1 MLRFLKSWK
10 FLIVAVPLGGF
21 TAVSWRWSWTIQ
33 FRKACAEFVK
43 SDSGHLLGIVA
54 LGMLVATSWSW
65 LPRWASPAR
74 VERWDPTRRL
84 VRLLGKDPPRRLEW
98 AHRAAMTL
106 CAGLGIW
113 AFTLFGQMHDHG
125 AFGHQNFHAHDC
137 YHYYFGSK
145 YLKEW
150 GYDRMYLATVTA
162 LEEVGKEEPR
172 KTIHFDR
179 IRDLRGSA
187 RFLRRDDF
195 LPLAADAKARFSPE
209 RWKQLKAD
217 LSFLREKTMDNNW
230 WSGVVLDSG
239 FNPPP
244 SYAVMSS
251 TLSNAVPF
259 NESTWKFLGA
269 FDFALLAVGIVA
281 IGFALGPM
289 PALFAPVILGNTPI
303 TTYNWTG
310 GSFLRQLWLFFLMIG
325 LSLLVRRRWGWA
337 GAALGACVASVF
349 FPVFFLFGALVP
361 LGYLWHTKRTR
372 TAVFKVAAAAT
383 ITVSVLVSLA
393 TIRFGMEP
401 WHEWSQRIG
410 AHSVSFFDNHV
421 SLKKVTTFAPEVAPQ
436 AFGAGDN
443 VYPDWNHALV
453 ARLQMGHWADVLL
466 ALVLSA
472 LAIGGALRSRPA
484 EAALVAGSGLLVYWT
499 MPAGYYTIYIGVF
512 AAFLLANRR
521 SDLARARFSIVC
533 VALAASIFLQH
544 YQQDRILHSITL
556 SLGWILCISIL
567 SALNWIERPAIA
579 QTLAERKRTVT
590 VLGVVA
596 LALLGIGALSRDI
609 LHDASFLPPEVQRG
623 GRVLDVLDVGVPASE
638 QGHGMDI
645 GETLRVPRKY
655 LDVNG
660 YRIQDECGILR
671 KGRTMRYTFGPLPHA
686 GRLIVRT
693 DSFYKGELLTK
704 INGRSMPAAVL
715 DPRQTI
721 FTYLEIPLPADLG
734 DGPIK
739 VEQETNAT
747 DVGMFTVWL
756 VDDQR

>member
-1 MLRFLKSWK
+1 MLRFLKSW
-10 FLIVAVPLGGF
+10 LIPVLLVLGLIAEAIFHVP
-21 TAVSWRWSWTIQ
+21 
-33 FRKACAEFVK
+33 FRKACMEFIR
-43 SDSGHLLGIVA
+43 SDSGRLLGIVL
-54 LGMLVATSWSW
+54 LGMAVATSWSW
-65 LPRWASPAR
+65 LPRWASPYRIEGWSEKKGWLA
-74 VERWDPTRRL
+74 
-84 VRLLGKDPPRRLEW
+84 RLLGKNPPRRLEW
-98 AHRAAMTL
+98 AHRAAMACCT
-106 CAGLGIW
+106 CLGIW

-162 LEEVGKEEPR
+162 LEEVGREEPR

-195 LPLAADAKARFSPE
+195 LPLAVDAKARFSPE

-259 NESTWKFLGA
+259 NESTWKYLGA
-269 FDFALLAVGIVA
+269 FDFGLLAIGVA

-349 FPVFFLFGALVP
+349 FPIFFLFAALVP
-361 LGYLWHTKRTR
+361 LGYLWYKKRTR
-372 TAVFKVAAAAT
+372 TAVFKVTAAAAIAVT
-383 ITVSVLVSLA
+383 ALVTLSM
-393 TIRFGMEP
+393 IRFGVQP
-401 WHEWSQRIG
+401 WHEWSERIG
-410 AHSVSFFDNHV
+410 AHSVSFFDNHI

-472 LAIGGALRSRPA
+472 LVIGGALRSRPA
-484 EAALVAGSGLLVYWT
+484 EAALVAGSGLLVFWT

-512 AAFLLANRR
+512 AAFMLANRR
-521 SDLARARFSIVC
+521 SDMARVRFGIVC
-533 VALAASIFLQH
+533 VGLAACIFLQH

-556 SLGWILCISIL
+556 SFGWILCIAIL

-579 QTLAERKRTVT
+579 QTLQQRKRTVT
-590 VLGVVA
+590 LVGVVA
-596 LALLGIGALSRDI
+596 VALLGIGALSRDI
-609 LHDASFLPPEVQRG
+609 LHDAPFIPPEVLRG
-623 GRVLDVLDVGVPASE
+623 GRVLDILDVGSQPSE
-638 QGHGMDI
+638 QGHAMDI
-645 GETLRVPRKY
+645 GEALRVSRHY
-655 LDVNG
+655 LDVDG
-660 YRIQDECGILR
+660 YRINDECGILR
-671 KGRTMRYTFGPLPHA
+671 KGRTMRYTFGPLTHA
-686 GRLIVRT
+686 GRLVVRT

-704 INGRSMPAAVL
+704 INGRTMPAAPL

-734 DGPIK
+734 DGSLK

-756 VDDQR
+756 VEDQ

>member
-1 MLRFLKSWK
+1 MLRFFKSW
-10 FLIVAVPLGGF
+10 LLPIVLVLGVVAEFTFHVP
-21 TAVSWRWSWTIQ
+21 
-33 FRKACAEFVK
+33 FRKACMEFIR
-43 SDSGHLLGIVA
+43 SDSGRLLGIVL
-54 LGMLVATSWSW
+54 LGMIVATSWSW
-65 LPRWASPAR
+65 LPRWASPYR
-74 VERWDPTRRL
+74 IERWSEKKQL
-84 VRLLGKDPPRRLEW
+84 ARLLGKNPPQRLEW
-98 AHRAAMTL
+98 AHRVAMACCT
-106 CAGLGIW
+106 CLGIW

-125 AFGHQNFHAHDC
+125 TFGHQNFHAHDC

-172 KTIHFDR
+172 KAIHFDR

-187 RFLRRDDF
+187 RFLHRDDF
-195 LPLAADAKARFSPE
+195 LPLAVDAKARFSPE

-259 NESTWKFLGA
+259 NESTWKYLGY

-349 FPVFFLFGALVP
+349 FPIFFLFAALVP
-361 LGYLWHTKRTR
+361 LGYLWYKNRTR
-372 TAVFKVAAAAT
+372 TAVFKVTSAAA
-383 ITVSVLVSLA
+383 ITVTALVTLSV
-393 TIRFGMEP
+393 IRFGVQP
-401 WHEWSQRIG
+401 WREWSERIG
-410 AHSVSFFDNHV
+410 AHSVSFFDNHI

-472 LAIGGALRSRPA
+472 LVIGGALRSRPA
-484 EAALVAGSGLLVYWT
+484 EAALVAGSGLLVFWS

-512 AAFLLANRR
+512 AAFMLANRR
-521 SDLARARFSIVC
+521 SDMARVRFGIVC
-533 VALAASIFLQH
+533 VGLAACIFLQH

-556 SLGWILCISIL
+556 SFGWILCIAIL
-567 SALNWIERPAIA
+567 SALNWIERPAVA
-579 QTLAERKRTVT
+579 QTLQQRKRTVT
-590 VLGVVA
+590 VVGVVA

-609 LHDASFLPPEVQRG
+609 LHDAPFIPPEVLRG
-623 GRVLDVLDVGVPASE
+623 GRVLDVLDVGSQPSE
-638 QGHGMDI
+638 QGHAMDI
-645 GETLRVPRKY
+645 GEALRVPRHY
-655 LDVNG
+655 LDADG
-660 YRIQDECGILR
+660 YRINDDCGILR
-671 KGRTMRYTFGPLPHA
+671 KGRTLRYTLGPLTHA
-686 GRLIVRT
+686 GRLVVRT

-704 INGRSMPAAVL
+704 IGGRTMPADTL
-715 DPRQTI
+715 EPRQTI

-734 DGPIK
+734 DGPLK
-739 VEQETNAT
+739 VEQETSAT
-747 DVGMFTVWL
+747 DIGMFTVWL
-756 VDDQR
+756 VED

>member
-1 MLRFLKSWK
+1 MLRFLKSWP
-10 FLIVAVPLGGF
+10 FRIIATPLGILV
-21 TAVSWRWSWTIQ
+21 ALSWRWSPMIQ
-33 FRKACAEFVK
+33 FRKAIAELFK
-43 SDSGHLLGIVA
+43 SDSGHLFLIVVA
-54 LGMLVATSWSW
+54 GMLVATSWSW
-65 LPRWASPAR
+65 LPAWATPER
-74 VERWDPTRRL
+74 VERWSQRPWPL
-84 VRLLGKDPPRRLEW
+84 RLLARSPLRRLEW
-98 AHRAAMTL
+98 LHRGAMAI
-106 CAGLGIW
+106 CAGFGIW

-162 LEEVGKEEPR
+162 LEEVGRDEPR
-172 KTIHFDR
+172 KAIHFDR

-195 LPLAADAKARFSPE
+195 IPLAADAKARFSPA

-230 WSGVVLDSG
+230 WNGVVLDSG

-259 NESTWKFLGA
+259 NESTWKWLGA
-269 FDFALLAVGIVA
+269 FDFGLLAAGLLAV
-281 IGFALGPM
+281 GFALGPV
-289 PALFAPVILGNTPI
+289 PALFAPVIMGNTPI

-310 GSFLRQLWLFFLMIG
+310 GSFLRQLWVFFLMIG

-361 LGYLWHTKRTR
+361 LAYLWYRKRTH
-372 TAVFKVAAAAT
+372 TAVFKVAAAAAIAVT
-383 ITVSVLVSLA
+383 VLVSLSL
-393 TIRFGMEP
+393 IRFGTAP
-401 WHEWSQRIG
+401 WHEWDNRIS
-410 AHSVSFFDNHV
+410 AHSVSFFDNHI
-421 SLKKVTTFAPEVAPQ
+421 SLKKITSFAPEVAPQ

-453 ARLQMGHWADVLL
+453 QRLRMGRWADLLL

-472 LAIGGALRSRPA
+472 LVIGGALRSRPA
-484 EAALVAGSGLLVYWT
+484 EAALVAGSGLLTFWT

-512 AAFLLANRR
+512 AAFMLANRR
-521 SDLARARFSIVC
+521 SDLARSRFGIVC
-533 VALAASIFLQH
+533 FALLASIFLQR

-579 QTLAERKRTVT
+579 QTLAQRKRTVT
-590 VLGVVA
+590 VVGVLAV
-596 LALLGIGALSRDI
+596 ALLGIGAVQRDI
-609 LHDASFLPPEVQRG
+609 LHDAEFLPPEVLRG
-623 GRVLDVLDVGVPASE
+623 GHVLDVLDVGAPASE

-645 GETLRVPRKY
+645 GETLRVPRHY
-655 LDVNG
+655 LDAHG
-660 YRIQDECGILR
+660 YRIDDGCGILR
-671 KGRTMRYTFGPLPHA
+671 KGKTMRYTLAPLPHA
-686 GRLIVRT
+686 GRLVVRT

-704 INGRSMPAAVL
+704 INGRSMPAAAL

-721 FTYLEIPLPADLG
+721 FTYLEIPLPSNLG
-734 DGPIK
+734 DGPLHI
-739 VEQETNAT
+739 EQETNAT
-747 DVGMFTVWL
+747 DVGMFTIWL
-756 VDDQR
+756 VDGP